1 MRKTRAV
8 LLVSALLTAF
18 SVSAQQESIFRINE
32 LGYYDIPGL
41 NVMAFQDFYPDGHQG
56 GITVI
61 QNGIRVLSNGDVR
74 LEPAPGQW
82 SPIPKKLKRVVDT
95 LNNEITT
102 TLCFPDSSRDKKSF
116 NPINYPDL
124 DFVYHI
130 RIQPEGNFF
139 NISIDLDKPLPD
151 EWYGKVGFNIELFPG
166 FYFGKSFVTENTTGI
181 FPRQVGGPAV
191 LTNENLF
198 RPKPLAKGKELF
210 IASENEDER
219 IGFTANGNDIFL
231 YDGRGEH
238 NNGFFVV
245 NVLLQKG
252 KLKDAARITITPSYT
267 KGWKYS
273 PVIHVSQVGYAPKQ
287 HKTVVLELDKNSS
300 PDSEISVQKLNS
312 SNRWEKILSESPA
325 SFGHFLRYNYF
336 TFDFSS
342 VTDEGLY
349 KIVYGDVSSNVF
361 RIAKDVYK
369 RGVWQP
375 TLEYFLPVQM
385 CHMRVNDRYRVWH
398 GLCHDDDALM
408 APVDHIHFDGYAQDT
423 STLTKYKPGEH
434 ICGLNTGGW
443 HDAGDYDLRVESQSN
458 TVRRLA
464 QMWELFNVKYDVTS
478 IDENK
483 KITEMHRPDGKPD
496 ILQQIEHGALS
507 VVGGYRSLGRLYRG
521 IICQD
526 LRQYTLLGDASIMTD
541 NLIYDNSLP
550 SGEKTGTSSSVN
562 DDRWVFT
569 EVNPKREISSAA
581 CMATAYRALKGFND
595 TLATQCL
602 DVATVIWDRYSKAPY
617 PGIIDLSAELFLS
630 TSNKKYLNLITENVE
645 IVKKNIKNLAPAVGR
660 VKPSLDKK
668 FIENIYP
675 LLKKY
680 SDDIRDA
687 VKKTPFGVQ
696 YKPDIWGA
704 GWGIQ
709 GFGVNQYF
717 LHRGFPEIFDGKPVF
732 SALNFIL
739 GVHPGINTSSFVSGV
754 GVKSVT
760 VAYGVNR
767 VDWSYIPGGSVSGT
781 ALIRPDFPELKT
793 WPFFWQQTEYVMG
806 GGATNFMFL
815 VLAVKDMLNE

>member
-1 MRKTRAV
+1 MRIFFV
-8 LLVSALLTAF
+8 VILVTALLTGINL
-18 SVSAQQESIFRINE
+18 SAQQKSIYRINE
-32 LGYYDIPGL
+32 LGYYDVPGL

-95 LNNEITT
+95 LNNEIIT
-102 TLCFPDSSRDKKSF
+102 TLCFPDSSRDKKGF

-130 RIQPEGNFF
+130 RIKPKNNSF
-139 NISIDLDKPLPD
+139 NISIDLDEPLPD

-166 FYFGKSFVTENTTGI
+166 FYFGKSFATENTTGF
-181 FPRQVGGPAV
+181 FPRQVVGPAV
-191 LTNENLF
+191 VDNESTFLS
-198 RPKPLAKGKELF
+198 RPLAKGKELY
-210 IASENEDER
+210 IAAENKNEKIR
-219 IGFTANGNDIFL
+219 FTADGNEIFL

-252 KLKDAARITITPSYT
+252 KLKDAARLTITPSYA
-267 KGWKYS
+267 KDYKYS

-287 HKTVVLELDKNSS
+287 HKTAVLELDKHCTAES
-300 PDSEISVQKLNS
+300 DIKVLKLNS
-312 SNRWEKILSESPA
+312 SNGWEEVLSARTA
-325 SFGHFLRYNYF
+325 SFGKFLRYNYF
-336 TFDFSS
+336 TLDFSS

-349 KIVYGDVSSNVF
+349 KIVYGDISLNVF
-361 RIAKDVYK
+361 RIADDVYE

-408 APVDHIHFDGYAQDT
+408 APVGFDHFDGYSQGS
-423 STLTKYKPGEH
+423 STLTKYNPGEH
-434 ICGLNTGGW
+434 VCGLNIGGW

-458 TVRRLA
+458 TVRRLS
-464 QMWELFNVKYDVTS
+464 QMWELFNVTYDVTS
-478 IDENK
+478 VDQGK
-483 KITEMHRPDGKPD
+483 KITEMHRPDGQPD
-496 ILQQIEHGALS
+496 ILQQIEHGALT
-507 VVGGYRSLGRLYRG
+507 VVGGYRALGRLYRG

-526 LRQYTLLGDASIMTD
+526 LRQYTILGDGSVMTD
-541 NLIYDNSLP
+541 NLIYDPSLKE
-550 SGEKTGTSSSVN
+550 GKKTGTTSSVD

-569 EVNPKREISSAA
+569 EKNPGREINSAA
-581 CMATAYRALKGFND
+581 CMATAYRSLKGFND
-595 TLATQCL
+595 TLAAQCL
-602 DVATVIWDRYSKAPY
+602 DLATAFWNKYSTNPY
-617 PGIIDLSAELFLS
+617 PGIIDLSAELYLS
-630 TSNKKYLNLITENVE
+630 TSDKKYLNFITGNAE
-645 IVKKNIKNLAPAVGR
+645 IVKKNIKSLAPAIAR
-660 VKPSLDKK
+660 IKPFLGKK
-668 FIENIYP
+668 FIETVYP
-675 LLKKY
+675 ALKKH
-680 SDDIRDA
+680 SDEIRSA
-687 VKKTPFGVQ
+687 VKETPFGVQ
-696 YKPDIWGA
+696 YRPNIWGA

-709 GFGVNQYF
+709 RFGVDQYF
-717 LHRGFPEIFDGKPVF
+717 LHKGFPELYDSKPVF
-732 SALNFIL
+732 NALNFIL
-739 GVHPGINTSSFVSGV
+739 GAHPGINTSSFVSGV

-767 VDWSYIPGGSVSGT
+767 ADWSYIPGGSVSGT
-781 ALIRPDFPELKT
+781 ALIRPDLPELKV

-815 VLAVKDMLNE
+815 VLAVEDLLKE